1 MRKERPPVGAAE
13 RAGAG
18 HSMIMVCVDEE
29 WPAPALC

>member
-18 HSMIMVCVDEE
+18 HSIMVCVDEE